1 MPIDLSETL
10 VVGIS
15 ATALFDLSE
24 ADRIFKEK
32 VTLDPETAIL
42 EYRQYMLQHEDEPL
56 QDGTAMPL
64 VKALLG
70 LNMHQGSDDRAPI
83 VEVVVIS
90 KNSPETGFRVLKE
103 IRRRSLAI
111 TRSAFTAGEPSSDYL
126 EAFYVDLFLTT
137 DEKDAQR
144 VVDSKVCAGAIVREP
159 PITPHQFS
167 GEQVRFAFDADAVL
181 FSEESELVNQTEGLK
196 RFWESE
202 DMQKEVPLQE
212 GPHANLL
219 RKLSKIQERLP
230 GRIEYSPVRLAIV
243 TARNSPADMRVINT
257 IRSWDVYVDQAFFLG
272 GLQKSRFLKAFK
284 PHIFFDDQDSHL
296 DTAALDVPSAKVLYP
311 SDSPLKGI
319 FEKKANPSVSPATN
333 VPSDAAASPKDPERG
348 EGQIESSH
356 ESG

>member
-10 VVGIS
+10 VIGIS

-24 ADRIFKEK
+24 ADKVFREK
-32 VTLDPETAIL
+32 KAKDPETAII
-42 EYRQYMLQHEDEPL
+42 EYRDYMLQHENEPL
-56 QDGTAMPL
+56 KDGTGMPL

-70 LNMHQGSDDRAPI
+70 LNQYQQEDKDPI

-103 IRRRSLAI
+103 IRRRGLAI

-137 DEKDAQR
+137 DETDAQKI
-144 VVDSKVCAGAIVREP
+144 VDSKVCAGAIVKEP
-159 PITPHQFS
+159 PNSTQ
-167 GEQVRFAFDADAVL
+167 ELRDDQVRFAFDADAVL
-181 FSEESELVNQTEGLK
+181 FSEESELINQTEGLDK
-196 RFWESE
+196 FWETE
-202 DMQKEVPLQE
+202 DLQKEVPLQE

-230 GRIEYSPVRLAIV
+230 GRIEHSPVRLAV
-243 TARNSPADMRVINT
+243 MTARNSPAEMRVINT
-257 IRSWDVYVDQAFFLG
+257 LRAWNVYIDQAFFLG

-311 SDSPLKGI
+311 SDSPLRKI
-319 FEKKANPSVSPATN
+319 FEKKRLIN
-333 VPSDAAASPKDPERG
+333 K
-348 EGQIESSH
+348 
-356 ESG
+356 

>member
-24 ADRIFKEK
+24 ADKVFREK
-32 VTLDPETAIL
+32 KAEDPETAII
-42 EYRQYMLQHEDEPL
+42 EYREYMLQHENEPL
-56 QDGTAMPL
+56 NDGTGMPL

-70 LNMHQGSDDRAPI
+70 LNKHQAEGGKNPI

-103 IRRRSLAI
+103 IRRRGLAI

-137 DEKDAQR
+137 DEKDAQS
-144 VVDSKVCAGAIVREP
+144 VVDSKVCAGAIVKEP
-159 PITPHQFS
+159 PRS
-167 GEQVRFAFDADAVL
+167 SYELRDDQVRFAFDADAVL
-181 FSEESELVNQTEGLK
+181 FSEDSELINQTEGLDK
-196 RFWESE
+196 FWETE
-202 DMQKEVPLQE
+202 DLQKEVPLQE

-219 RKLSKIQERLP
+219 KKLSKIQERLP
-230 GRIEYSPVRLAIV
+230 GRIEYSPVRLAIM
-243 TARNSPADMRVINT
+243 TARNSPAEMRVINT
-257 IRSWDVYVDQAFFLG
+257 IREWNVYIDQAFFLG

-296 DTAALDVPSAKVLYP
+296 DTASLDVPSAKVLYP
-311 SDSPLKGI
+311 SDSPLKKV
-319 FEKKANPSVSPATN
+319 FEEKEANKLMQSTANDSA
-333 VPSDAAASPKDPERG
+333 D
-348 EGQIESSH
+348 
-356 ESG
+356 